1 VDYKNYFSPPLYVIN
16 NQNIKNPDISL
27 LPAYPLFCLLRESAF
42 LSLNIQYRDPWQ
54 REKCGLMLEFDDNL
68 VTGITTEEYIRKIKP

>member
-16 NQNIKNPDISL
+16 NQNIKNPDIPL

-54 REKCGLMLEFDDNL
+54 REKYGLMLEFNDNL
-68 VTGITTEEYIRKIKP
+68 VTGITTEEFIRKIKP